1 MWRVP
6 SCSTASHCQP
16 SNSMPPTRRLQ
27 VSTPCALCVDLASL
41 FVFIRLVALVG
52 TNIQEVVQ
60 QFTSSMSTDL
70 RAQWFQGAFAITRF
84 SWSTVLKQW
93 STFLT
98 KIPPLNGRDHIDGPI
113 PLPDYKRAVV
123 ADLSSQIIT
132 SEELWQILW
141 AWMPEW
147 MTCETPECVFRASR
161 DGYK

>member
-1 MWRVP
+1 
-6 SCSTASHCQP
+6 
-16 SNSMPPTRRLQ
+16 MPPTRRLQ

-41 FVFIRLVALVG
+41 LVFIRLVALVG
-52 TNIQEVVQ
+52 TNIQEAVQ

-93 STFLT
+93 STVLT
-98 KIPPLNGRDHIDGPI
+98 KIPPLNGRDLIDGPI